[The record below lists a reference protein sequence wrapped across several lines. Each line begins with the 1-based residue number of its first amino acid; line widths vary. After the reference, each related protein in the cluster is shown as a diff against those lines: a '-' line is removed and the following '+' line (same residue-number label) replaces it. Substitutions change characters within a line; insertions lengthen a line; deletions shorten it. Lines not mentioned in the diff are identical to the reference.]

1 LTSSDVDRTMRRM
14 TPQLGP
20 EEWSKVFDRLA
31 RELPPTGQ
39 RRVTLIGGVAM
50 ALGYKSRRTTGD
62 ADVILAPE
70 ITQEVLAAAERIA
83 AEFSLPSDWMNQ
95 KAVEAKLIRPPVEP
109 GRPVFETSSL
119 VLEVPAPEYML
130 AMKVA
135 RYAGDTD
142 IADAK
147 ILLQLLHLD
156 DAEDVWTRIGGL
168 VPVAKQSVARDNL
181 QALWEDVHEP
191 P

>member
-1 LTSSDVDRTMRRM
+1 LTSSDVDQTMHRM
-14 TPQLGP
+14 NPQLGP

-39 RRVTLIGGVAM
+39 RRVMVIGGVAM

-70 ITQEVLAAAERIA
+70 IAEEVLAAAEKIA
-83 AEFSLPSDWMNQ
+83 PEFSLPPDWMNQ
-95 KAVEAKLIRPPVEP
+95 KALEANLIRPPVGP
-109 GRPVFETSSL
+109 GRAVFETSSL
-119 VLEVPAPEYML
+119 VLEVPAPEHML

-142 IADAK
+142 IGDAK
-147 ILLQLLHLD
+147 ILWHLLHLD
-156 DAEDVWTRIGGL
+156 DVEEVWTRIGGL

-181 QALWEDVHEP
+181 QALWEDIHEP

>member
-1 LTSSDVDRTMRRM
+1 MRRM

-39 RRVTLIGGVAM
+39 RRVTMIGGVAM

-62 ADVILAPE
+62 ADVILDPE
-70 ITQEVLAAAERIA
+70 IAEEVLAAAEKIA
-83 AEFSLPSDWMNQ
+83 TEFSLPPDWMNQ
-95 KAVEAKLIRPPVEP
+95 KAIEAKLIRPPVEP
-109 GRPVFETSSL
+109 GRAVFETSSL
-119 VLEVPAPEYML
+119 VLEVPAPEHML

-147 ILLQLLHLD
+147 ILLPLLHLD
-156 DAEDVWTRIGGL
+156 DVEEVWTRIGGL

-181 QALWEDVHEP
+181 QALWEDVHESP
-191 P
+191 